1 MSDKQDNEYGQCNNP
16 LLVQIVKDVA
26 ALTAKFDAFEKSRSE
41 DNVELKEAIQKVD
54 SKVDKLDNK
63 LEAQQA
69 AHAKD
74 ISDLR
79 NNISELQKA
88 PLKDKAAKWENV
100 TKLVLEIIIAA
111 CLGVLLVKIGLN

>member
-1 MSDKQDNEYGQCNNP
+1 MGAQEETNGQCNNP
-16 LLVQIVKDVA
+16 LLIRLIEGVA
-26 ALTAKFDAFEKSRSE
+26 ALTAKFDTFEKSRSE

-79 NNISELQKA
+79 ESITELQKA
-88 PLKDKAAKWENV
+88 PLRDKATKWEDV
-100 TKLVLEIIIAA
+100 TKLILEIIIAA

>member
-1 MSDKQDNEYGQCNNP
+1 METQENVNGQCNNP
-16 LLVQIVKDVA
+16 LLVQLIKDVA
-26 ALTAKFDAFEKSRSE
+26 ALTAKFDTFEKSRSE

-79 NNISELQKA
+79 DSISELQKA
-88 PLKDKAAKWENV
+88 PLKDKATKWENV
-100 TKLVLEIIIAA
+100 TKLVVEIIIAA

>member
-1 MSDKQDNEYGQCNNP
+1 MEGQDNEHGQCNNP
-16 LLVQIVKDVA
+16 LLIRLIEGVA
-26 ALTAKFDAFEKSRSE
+26 ALTAKFDTFEKSRSE

-74 ISDLR
+74 IADLR
-79 NNISELQKA
+79 DNIAELQKA
-88 PLKDKAAKWENV
+88 PLRDKAAKWEDI
-100 TKLVLEIIIAA
+100 TKLILEIVITA
-111 CLGVLLVKIGLN
+111 CLGVILIKIGLK